1 MSKYPNSGALFR
13 NENRREGKND
23 ANAQGKMVTTC
34 AHCGEETEFWLNA
47 WTKQGDKGP
56 WQSISAKP
64 KDGQQAASR
73 AAAEPPFDDSI
84 PF

>member
-23 ANAQGKMVTTC
+23 ANATGKLVTTC
-34 AHCGEETEFWLNA
+34 AHCGEETDFWLNA
-47 WTKQGDKGP
+47 WTKQGEKGA

-64 KDGQQAASR
+64 KDGQAKPAEKE
-73 AAAEPPFDDSI
+73 AEPFSDDI